1 MMTMTDNQRIA
12 NDRIQERIHDAEQ
25 YTKLH
30 PRQHR
35 QRKQHRQRRR
45 STGRHRIAIALHRLA
60 DRVEPSRRPALTVP
74 GR

>member
-1 MMTMTDNQRIA
+1 MMTMTDNQQIA

-25 YTKLH
+25 HAKLH
-30 PRQHR
+30 PRQPRPPREHR
-35 QRKQHRQRRR
+35 P
-45 STGRHRIAIALHRLA
+45 SAGRHRIATALHRLA